1 MNPIRSFKFSVALAL
16 ACWTLV
22 ALPFLIPSYK
32 ASPASTLLVKSY
44 FPENMMPSAAA
55 SSMAWQAPWDW
66 CGYLNIESQLSETY
80 SGNESM
86 GLTHHHRVRSITEK
100 TRFTLVPVLIWLV
113 NVQPPWHSVEG
124 VLEQVSAVR
133 I

>member
-1 MNPIRSFKFSVALAL
+1 
-16 ACWTLV
+16 
-22 ALPFLIPSYK
+22 
-32 ASPASTLLVKSY
+32 
-44 FPENMMPSAAA
+44 MPSAAA